1 VLKREC
7 ETLRTLI
14 SYTYRLWHFR
24 LGGGP
29 IALSTT
35 AGVEPMIEKH
45 MPSPV
50 GHALAGVAVAWAA
63 DLAPGR
69 RAWRTADRTASLFAR
84 SGGTLTLV
92 CGALAAAPDLDLIFL
107 SRHRAITHSL
117 GAVITTFIVATAVT
131 GWVTRLSSRGLP
143 ASGLEPQRRPVLR
156 IGLMCAA
163 AYGSHLFLD
172 WLAVDTTLPYGLQA
186 LWPFSDRWYISG
198 LDLFP
203 GTERRDILSLTAFRT
218 NLIAVS
224 YEAAM
229 LLPVLGL
236 VWLVRVKTLAGL
248 ATEPAGRHHAS

>member
-1 VLKREC
+1 
-7 ETLRTLI
+7 
-14 SYTYRLWHFR
+14 
-24 LGGGP
+24 
-29 IALSTT
+29 
-35 AGVEPMIEKH
+35 

-50 GHALAGVAVAWAA
+50 GHALAGVAVAWVA
-63 DLAPGR
+63 DLVPGR
-69 RAWRTADRTASLFAR
+69 RAWRTAGPATSPFVRA
-84 SGGTLTLV
+84 GGILTLV
-92 CGALAAAPDLDLIFL
+92 CGALAVAPDLDLL
-107 SRHRAITHSL
+107 VLRHRAITHSL
-117 GAVITTFIVATAVT
+117 GAVIIVFIVATAVT
-131 GWVTRLSSRGLP
+131 GWVTRLSSPGLP

-236 VWLVRVKTLAGL
+236 VWLVRVKALAGL
-248 ATEPAGRHHAS
+248 STEPAGRHHAS